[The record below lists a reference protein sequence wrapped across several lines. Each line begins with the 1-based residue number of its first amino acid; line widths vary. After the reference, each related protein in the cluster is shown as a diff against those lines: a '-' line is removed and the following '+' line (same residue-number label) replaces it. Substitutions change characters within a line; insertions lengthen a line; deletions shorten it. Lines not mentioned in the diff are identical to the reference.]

1 MADARLPQ
9 VGGDDGN
16 WGQLLNEFLQVAHEP
31 NGLLKPID
39 QATISGLAAALAAK
53 ANTTTVSTLQTQV
66 AALPKIT
73 VSATA
78 PTTPATNDI
87 WVDIS

>member
-16 WGQLLNEFLQVAHEP
+16 WGQLLNEFLEVAHQT

-39 QATISGLAAALAAK
+39 QATVSGLAAALTAK
-53 ANTTTVSTLQTQV
+53 ADAGTVTALQSQV

-73 VSATA
+73 VATTA
-78 PTTPATNDI
+78 PTSPAVNDI